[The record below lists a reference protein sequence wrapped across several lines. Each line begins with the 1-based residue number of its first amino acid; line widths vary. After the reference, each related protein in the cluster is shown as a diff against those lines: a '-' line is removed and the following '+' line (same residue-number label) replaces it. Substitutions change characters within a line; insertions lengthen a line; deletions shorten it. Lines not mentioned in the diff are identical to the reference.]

1 MTYRSLIVRLSTFL
15 KRLWRVRGSLM
26 KYWRR
31 PENQLALYMV
41 FLSPLRINFVS
52 KWVLYIHIIHMMS
65 SLTLFVQGLETS
77 MGYVAWLGKYEEENS
92 ILVDLL
98 LKAGAVF
105 YVKTSVPQSLM
116 LCETVNNVIGSTNN
130 PRSSLLI
137 QGVKFLLLMIDRQ

>member
-1 MTYRSLIVRLSTFL
+1 
-15 KRLWRVRGSLM
+15 M

-65 SLTLFVQGLETS
+65 SLTLFMQGLETS

-137 QGVKFLLLMIDRQ
+137 QGVKFLLLTIDRQ